1 MQVSLLKL
9 PSLYYNFAN
18 GFVKCTYLLSINRE
32 AYTFVKE
39 RRACIKPNEGFVAQL
54 AEYEPIYRARQTLE
68 MGESSCETR
77 RQKRKSEQL
86 TEVVDIDLIQPP
98 PSPSENNNEEN
109 VHDVHDISN
118 NLHRLWLL
126 KGV

>member
-1 MQVSLLKL
+1 MFRLPLLH
-9 PSLYYNFAN
+9 
-18 GFVKCTYLLSINRE
+18 RE
-32 AYTFVKE
+32 AYSYVKE

-68 MGESSCETR
+68 KGETSSSCDTR

-86 TEVVDIDLIQPP
+86 TEVVDINLIQPP
-98 PSPSENNNEEN
+98 PSPSDNINDDEIELEEKLQ
-109 VHDVHDISN
+109 DVHDISN

-126 KGV
+126 KGL